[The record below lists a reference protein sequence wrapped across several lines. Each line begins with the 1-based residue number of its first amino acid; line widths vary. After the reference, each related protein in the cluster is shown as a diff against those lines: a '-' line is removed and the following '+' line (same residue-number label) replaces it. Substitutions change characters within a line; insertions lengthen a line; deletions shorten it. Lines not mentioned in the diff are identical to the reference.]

1 MSKDSALIELE
12 GITVAYAR
20 GPVILDGV
28 DFTLGHG
35 DRVGIIGPN
44 GSGKTTLF
52 LTIMGLVKP
61 AAGRMRFR
69 GKPLQTERD
78 FQAVRR
84 NVGFLFQNS
93 DDQLFCPTV
102 LEDVA
107 FGPLNLG
114 KSPDEARDISLRILD
129 ALGLGESETRISHKL
144 SHGEKKLVAL
154 ASVLAMEPEALI
166 LDEPTAGLDQKTK
179 DRLTHILGELSVS
192 LIISS
197 HEMEFLSRMTDTF
210 FALTN
215 GRIEPARS
223 VIPHTHVH
231 VHAGGQYDHEHEDPY
246 R

>member
-12 GITVAYAR
+12 GITVAYGR

-28 DFTLGHG
+28 DLTLGHG

-52 LTIMGLVKP
+52 LTIMGLIKP

-78 FQAVRR
+78 FQDVRR

-114 KSPDEARDISLRILD
+114 KSPDEARD
-129 ALGLGESETRISHKL
+129 
-144 SHGEKKLVAL
+144 
-154 ASVLAMEPEALI
+154 
-166 LDEPTAGLDQKTK
+166 
-179 DRLTHILGELSVS
+179 
-192 LIISS
+192 
-197 HEMEFLSRMTDTF
+197 
-210 FALTN
+210 
-215 GRIEPARS
+215 
-223 VIPHTHVH
+223 
-231 VHAGGQYDHEHEDPY
+231 
-246 R
+246 